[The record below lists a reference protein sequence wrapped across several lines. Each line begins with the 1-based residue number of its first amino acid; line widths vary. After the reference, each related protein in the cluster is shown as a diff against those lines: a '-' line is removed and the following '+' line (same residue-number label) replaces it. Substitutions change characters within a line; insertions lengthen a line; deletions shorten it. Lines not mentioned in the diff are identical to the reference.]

1 MIEYFVVVFLKE
13 IEDFLAALDDKI
25 RNKITYNIDKSRY
38 LLDPKLFKKLT
49 EDIWEFRT
57 TFQSMDYRLLAFWDK
72 SDDKNTL
79 VICTHGFIKKSQK
92 THRPEINK
100 ALRIKD
106 EYFKSK

>member
-1 MIEYFVVVFLKE
+1 M
-13 IEDFLAALDDKI
+13 
-25 RNKITYNIDKSRY
+25 T
-38 LLDPKLFKKLT
+38 
-49 EDIWEFRT
+49 
-57 TFQSMDYRLLAFWDK
+57 K

-92 THRPEINK
+92 TPRPEINK